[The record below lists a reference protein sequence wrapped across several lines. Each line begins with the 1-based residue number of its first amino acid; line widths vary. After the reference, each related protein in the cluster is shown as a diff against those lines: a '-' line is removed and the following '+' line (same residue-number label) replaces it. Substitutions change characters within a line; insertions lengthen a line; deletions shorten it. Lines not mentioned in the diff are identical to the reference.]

1 MIDFNAK
8 RLMRTKTLGERLKKV
23 REEAGLSL
31 EEAEI
36 GTQVRLKYLE
46 AIENGQ
52 YSILPG
58 PVYIENFLRKYA
70 TWLGVSEEFVIDVYR
85 HKEQKVLKKEYQ
97 PDFSQRRPSVPKSII
112 TPKMVRVGVIALV
125 VVVCLAYVGWEV
137 AKIFSPPKLDLT
149 SPAENITVQDQS
161 IDISG
166 STQPEVTVTINGQQ
180 VYLDVSGNFTETI
193 SLKEG
198 LNEIVVTA
206 SKKRSRS
213 TTVIRHI
220 LYEKVQ

>member
-1 MIDFNAK
+1 MIDFNVK

-31 EEAEI
+31 EEAEV
-36 GTQVRLKYLE
+36 GTQVRRKYLE
-46 AIENGQ
+46 AIENGH
-52 YSILPG
+52 YTSLPG

-70 TWLGVSEEFVIDVYR
+70 VWLGVSEEFVIDVYR
-85 HKEQKVLKKEYQ
+85 HKEQKILKKEYK
-97 PDFSQRRPSVPKSII
+97 PDFSQRRPSVPRSII
-112 TPKMVRVGVIALV
+112 TPKMVRVGVITLI

-137 AKIFSPPKLDLT
+137 AKIFSPPDLSLI
-149 SPAENITVQDQS
+149 SPPDNITVKEQS

-166 STQPEVTVTINGQQ
+166 STQPEVMVTINGQQ
-180 VYLDVSGNFTETI
+180 VYLDVNGNFTETI

-213 TTVIRHI
+213 TTVTRHI
-220 LYEKVQ
+220 LYEKEQ

>member
-1 MIDFNAK
+1 MIDFNVK

-70 TWLGVSEEFVIDVYR
+70 AWLGVSEEFVIDVYR

-97 PDFSQRRPSVPKSII
+97 PGFSRRLPSVPKSII
-112 TPKMVRVGVIALV
+112 TPKMVRVGAIALAV
-125 VVVCLAYVGWEV
+125 VMCLAYVGWEV
-137 AKIFSPPKLDLT
+137 AKIFSPPKLYLT
-149 SPAENITVQDQS
+149 SPAEDITVQDQS

-166 STQPEVTVTINGQQ
+166 STQPEVTLTINGQQ
-180 VYLDVSGNFTETI
+180 VYLDVSGNFNETI

-213 TTVIRHI
+213 TTVVRHI
-220 LYEKVQ
+220 LYEKVK